1 MIKKN
6 DLKIFVYIWAII
18 FLMIGVY
25 PILKEEPLRYI
36 FIIISISMF
45 IISLVNINLYI
56 KPYNIWMK
64 FGKIMNKISTFIIMF
79 ILFYFLF
86 TPISLILKMFS
97 KDLLNKKIDSTVSSY
112 WIKRE
117 EQPQSMKKQF

>member
-86 TPISLILKMFS
+86 TPISLILKVFS

>member
-1 MIKKN
+1 
-6 DLKIFVYIWAII
+6 
-18 FLMIGVY
+18 MIGVY

-86 TPISLILKMFS
+86 TPISLILKVFS